1 MDIVQP
7 ANPVLTHAD
16 RCDFGKCGA
25 RAYVKAYFALGKE
38 LSDLY
43 MCAHHFAVS
52 QDALART
59 ALTVIDERHLLNVKL
74 ESGAHD

>member
-25 RAYVKAYFALGKE
+25 RAYLKVFFHSGVE
-38 LSDLY
+38 LTHLL
-43 MCAHHFAVS
+43 MCKHHFEAN
-52 QDALART
+52 QDALMFT
-59 ALTVIDERHLLNVKL
+59 ALTVIDERHLLNVRL
-74 ESGAHD
+74 ESSPA